1 MKAIFVTAP
10 TLGEIDNNQYW
21 EKELLQLQSKESL
34 TLADKARIT
43 WLKNKI
49 LSFYR
54 EYANS
59 PFELAQKAIA
69 LRQDEI
75 DTSIAIKL
83 QVEGLHR
90 WIDCPLEEV
99 SYLQYLHRHTFHISC
114 NFKVSHG
121 DREIEFI
128 KQKHIINALLRQTFL
143 DSQYDCLNFDQMSC
157 EHIAVWLLE
166 KLQCEA
172 VSVGEDGEFFAMIQK
187 K

>member
-1 MKAIFVTAP
+1 MEVDEVGI
-10 TLGEIDNNQYW
+10 NQMF
-21 EKELLQLQSKESL
+21 LNRIESL
-34 TLADKARIT
+34 RSLGHELSSIQKQELNEAQQKVLA
-43 WLKNKI
+43 
-49 LSFYR
+49 FYR
-54 EYANS
+54 KYANS
-59 PFELAQKAIA
+59 PFELAQKAIS

-75 DTSIAIKL
+75 DSSIVIKL

-90 WIDCPLEEV
+90 WADCPLKEV
-99 SYLQYLHRHTFHISC
+99 AYLKDLHRHTFHISC
-114 NFKVSHG
+114 SFKVSHG

-128 KQKHIINALLRQTFL
+128 KQKHIINALLKQTFA
-143 DSQYDCLNFDQMSC
+143 DSQYDCLNFDRMSC